1 MSDNS
6 SGTSKN
12 LETVGNLGAFN
23 YNLDIDL
30 SKTGYGNR
38 FEKYDSDF
46 YLQYPVQRSSNSGE
60 DSFLIR
66 CVKYKPPLLPQKV
79 RDVTDYKVTYSD
91 NKTPNDKSDDYEVKR
106 ENLGTRQE
114 FGLDIGSSTGG
125 LYNQHGSGYNG
136 STFSTDT
143 QFYVELPIPKN
154 VRDSNGC
161 EWSGSSMNALTLA
174 GINLASN
181 LMERPQEQIQQLINN
196 GITETVNDVFGS
208 MGTDYGSV
216 TASIKGIL
224 SGLAVN
230 QLGANVTPN
239 EILARST
246 GQILNSN
253 KELLFSGP
261 KLREFGFQFT
271 FTPRDATESERAR
284 KIIRRMKKA
293 MSPGIGESYAEG
305 GNQNSLF
312 LNSPHL
318 FLLRYLKGGED
329 HPFLNSFKPCALK
342 EFSVDYSAT
351 GAYATYGDGTPVH
364 MSVTMRFQETNPI
377 YAEDYDNP
385 NISGVGY

>member
-66 CVKYKPPLLPQKV
+66 CVKYKPPLLSQKV
-79 RDVTDYKVTYSD
+79 RDVKKEKITYSD
-91 NKTPNDKSDDYEVKR
+91 NETPGDKSDDFVKYT
-106 ENLGTRQE
+106 EDLGTTQE
-114 FGLDIGSSTGG
+114 YGFDVGSSTGA

-143 QFYVELPIPKN
+143 QFYVELPIPKS

-181 LMERPQEQIQQLINN
+181 LMEEPVEQIQQLIND
-196 GITETVNDVFGS
+196 GISESVDTLIGS
-208 MGTDYGSV
+208 MGAEYGSV
-216 TASIKGIL
+216 SASIKAVL

-230 QLGANVTPN
+230 QFGANVTPN

-246 GQILNSN
+246 GTILNSN

-261 KLREFGFQFT
+261 KLREFAFQFT

-284 KIIRRMKKA
+284 KIIRKMKKA
-293 MSPGIGESYAEG
+293 MSPGIGESYKEG

-385 NISGVGY
+385 NLSGVGY

>member
-1 MSDNS
+1 M
-6 SGTSKN
+6 
-12 LETVGNLGAFN
+12 
-23 YNLDIDL
+23 
-30 SKTGYGNR
+30 
-38 FEKYDSDF
+38 
-46 YLQYPVQRSSNSGE
+46 
-60 DSFLIR
+60 
-66 CVKYKPPLLPQKV
+66 
-79 RDVTDYKVTYSD
+79 
-91 NKTPNDKSDDYEVKR
+91 
-106 ENLGTRQE
+106 
-114 FGLDIGSSTGG
+114 
-125 LYNQHGSGYNG
+125 
-136 STFSTDT
+136 
-143 QFYVELPIPKN
+143 
-154 VRDSNGC
+154 
-161 EWSGSSMNALTLA
+161 
-174 GINLASN
+174 
-181 LMERPQEQIQQLINN
+181 
-196 GITETVNDVFGS
+196 
-208 MGTDYGSV
+208 
-216 TASIKGIL
+216 
-224 SGLAVN
+224 AVN

>member
-12 LETVGNLGAFN
+12 LETVGNLGSFN

-30 SKTGYGNR
+30 SGTSYGNR
-38 FEKYDSDF
+38 FDKHGSDF
-46 YLQYPVQRSSNSGE
+46 YLQYPLQRSSNSGE

-66 CVKYKPPLLPQKV
+66 CVKYKAPLLV
-79 RDVTDYKVTYSD
+79 ERDKIDK
-91 NKTPNDKSDDYEVKR
+91 KTTFLNNNTPDDRSDDR
-106 ENLGTRQE
+106 IDPENPPKTTVTQQ
-114 FGLDIGSSTGG
+114 FGIGSNTGS

-143 QFYVELPIPKN
+143 QFYVELPIPKS

-174 GINLASN
+174 GINAASSFMDN
-181 LMERPQEQIQQLINN
+181 PQEEIQKLINADISQSVDN
-196 GITETVNDVFGS
+196 IL
-208 MGTDYGSV
+208 GTTKLGDGSV
-216 TASIKGIL
+216 TRGIKAIL
-224 SGLAVN
+224 AGLAVN
-230 QLGANVTPN
+230 QFGANVTPN

-246 GQILNSN
+246 GTILNSN

-261 KLREFGFQFT
+261 KLREFAFQFT

-284 KIIRRMKKA
+284 KIIRKMKKA
-293 MSPGIGESYAEG
+293 MSPGLGESYTEG
-305 GNQNSLF
+305 GSQNGLF

-385 NISGVGY
+385 NLSGVGY